1 MDKAGRGARRA
12 SATGIS
18 RWRRPALGLLVAAL
32 SAACAGASAPPAR
45 EAATRPPA
53 TSAPAAA
60 PTAGPPT
67 APPTA
72 STQAA
77 APTTVRMAVLGIL
90 SESGI
95 YIADERGYFAEEG
108 LTPDFVTM
116 DSGARALPAL
126 AASQVDVS
134 GGSLSPAYLN
144 AAARGL
150 GMKIVAELNSNE
162 PDGSSGY
169 IVLRKDL
176 TDSGAVRDWPDLRGR
191 RAAVSARG
199 SVVDYQLARGLALGG
214 LTIDDVDVVEMSFPD
229 MVPAFGNGS
238 IDVASMTEPLVTIA
252 VERGV
257 ATRWKNIGEYLPGEV
272 PALMSFSPDFLANQP
287 DVGRRW
293 VTAYLRGARDYNA
306 AFKRGEGRADVI
318 QILAKH
324 TNVKDPS
331 IYDRMGLS
339 TINPN
344 GTVRLASLQD
354 QQAWWGEQGF
364 LQGSVDI
371 ATLVDNRFTE
381 AALEKIG
388 RVEP

>member
-1 MDKAGRGARRA
+1 
-12 SATGIS
+12 
-18 RWRRPALGLLVAAL
+18 
-32 SAACAGASAPPAR
+32 
-45 EAATRPPA
+45 
-53 TSAPAAA
+53 
-60 PTAGPPT
+60 
-67 APPTA
+67 
-72 STQAA
+72 
-77 APTTVRMAVLGIL
+77 MAVLGIL

-95 YIADERGYFAEEG
+95 YIAQERGYFAQEG
-108 LTPDFVTM
+108 LAPEFVTM

-169 IVLRKDL
+169 IVVRKDL
-176 TDSGAVRDWPDLRGR
+176 TDSGAVRDWPDLRGM

-199 SVVDYQLARGLALGG
+199 SVVDYQLARGLDQGG
-214 LTIDDVDVVEMSFPD
+214 LTITDVDVVEMSFPD
-229 MVPAFGNGS
+229 MVPAFGNRS

-252 VERGV
+252 VERGL
-257 ATRWKNIGEYLPGEV
+257 ATRWRSVGDYLPGEV
-272 PALMSFSPDFLANQP
+272 PAIMSYSPDFLAKQP
-287 DVGRRW
+287 ELGHRW

-306 AFKRGEGRADVI
+306 AFRRGEGRDDVI
-318 QILAKH
+318 QILARH
-324 TNVKDPS
+324 TNVKDTS

-344 GTVRLASLQD
+344 GTVRLASLYD

-364 LQGSVDI
+364 LQGSVDLE
-371 ATLVDNRFTE
+371 TLVDSRFTE
-381 AALEKIG
+381 AALQQLG